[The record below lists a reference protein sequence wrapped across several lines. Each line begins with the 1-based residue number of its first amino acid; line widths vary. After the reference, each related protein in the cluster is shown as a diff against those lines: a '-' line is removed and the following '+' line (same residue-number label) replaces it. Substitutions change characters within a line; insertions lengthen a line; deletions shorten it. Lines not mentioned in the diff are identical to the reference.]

1 MASVSRSEIRNQMA
15 SVNQEQKKAL
25 LSGSPSAIAQANTQ
39 AKNLSG
45 VVSSTQNPIANVVS
59 DLTKSI
65 SGSISGASGLGNLS
79 NLADG
84 ALSSFQSQIG
94 NLSGGNL
101 LGDISS
107 QLTSKFP
114 GVGDLFGESPVGK
127 LTNVVPEAY
136 KGTQETNT
144 KINSLTADESAA
156 ITNPVAFVTQ
166 PLNSMVSN
174 IAQTASA
181 INIPD
186 IGNFLSGESLSDM
199 SAALGSNF
207 NPSNILD
214 SITSVT
220 NSLNGAISGA
230 TGFVTN
236 NLLGPVTS
244 SLSSFSGNITD
255 SLKSVTSVI
264 GSGSLVSIN
273 GSDGLLNF
281 DSISDSLLNVL
292 PDPVKGFISVF
303 DTSAIAKD
311 INSFL
316 SEKVSSA
323 AHFTRL
329 LGDIADG
336 ADVLNMITSLTGNY
350 NKLVNGDGTGVE
362 FLFGKNK
369 SSAINT
375 LYDIGGMVC
384 DKINRPSVSDFSNNK
399 DLFDLLLKIANDMG
413 INDLIDQLS
422 SCEKFFDSR
431 SKNVLLNGITS
442 AAAAGNV
449 HTVQSITKAV
459 GTSNISNAKNILTQT
474 NANMKLNY
482 STDDE
487 KDLSKSKVS
496 TYNNLLQAN
505 HLTVNKLIEDDNELV
520 IGGSKVQVLDA
531 NKVTVMSASNTEIVD
546 AAIGSNLRKLVQAS
560 TLITPSSTTS
570 KADALSAVT
579 TPGRTSSGNSYR
591 TTIDTTP
598 TRTIVNAPVYIT
610 GAEIANGSGNI
621 VYKGGST
628 NLSRF
633 DTGVGKDTGTKMNIF
648 S

>member
-1 MASVSRSEIRNQMA
+1 MATVSRSEIRNQMA

-25 LSGSPSAIAQANTQ
+25 LSGSSSAIAQANTQ
-39 AKNLSG
+39 AKNLSN
-45 VVSSTQNPIANVVS
+45 VVSSAQSTITNATS

-65 SGSISGASGLGNLS
+65 ANGVSGASGVGNLS

-84 ALSSFQSQIG
+84 ALSSFQSQLG

-114 GVGDLFGESPVGK
+114 GVSDLFDESPVGK

-144 KINSLTADESAA
+144 KINSLTADSSAA
-156 ITNPVAFVTQ
+156 IANPVAFVTQ

-174 IAQTASA
+174 IGQTASA
-181 INIPD
+181 TNIPD
-186 IGNFLSGESLSDM
+186 IGNFLSSESLSNM

-207 NPSNILD
+207 NSSNILG

-220 NSLNGAISGA
+220 NSLGGAISGA
-230 TGFVTN
+230 TGFVNN

-244 SLSSFSGNITD
+244 SLSSFGGNITD
-255 SLKSVTSVI
+255 SLKSVASNLNT
-264 GSGSLVSIN
+264 GSLFSSN
-273 GSDGLLNF
+273 GSRGLLNF
-281 DSISDSLLNVL
+281 DSISNSLLSVL
-292 PDPVKGFISVF
+292 PDSAKGFISAF
-303 DTSAIAKD
+303 DTSSIARD
-311 INSFL
+311 VNNFL

-323 AHFTRL
+323 ANFSRL
-329 LGDIADG
+329 LGDIVDG
-336 ADVLNMITSLTGNY
+336 TDILNTITSLTGNY

-369 SSAINT
+369 SSAVNT
-375 LYDIGGMVC
+375 LYDIGASIC
-384 DKINRPSVSDFSNNK
+384 DKVNRPSVFDYANNK
-399 DLFDLLLKIANDMG
+399 DLFDLLLQIAKDMG

-431 SKNVLLNGITS
+431 SKTVLLNGITS
-442 AAAAGNV
+442 AAASGNV
-449 HTVQSITKAV
+449 HTVQSITNAV
-459 GTSNISNAKNILTQT
+459 GASNISNAKNILTQT
-474 NANMKLNY
+474 NANMKLSY
-482 STDDE
+482 TTEED
-487 KDLSKSKVS
+487 KDLSNNKIS
-496 TYNNLLQAN
+496 TYNSLLQAN
-505 HLTVNKLIEDDNELV
+505 HLTVNNLIEDDSELV
-520 IGGSKVQVLDA
+520 IKGSKVQVLDA
-531 NKVTVMSASNTEIVD
+531 NKVTVMSASNTKIVD
-546 AAIGSNLRKLVQAS
+546 AAIGSNLRKLVQAA
-560 TLITPSSTTS
+560 TLITPSATTS
-570 KADALSAVT
+570 KADALTAVT

-591 TTIDTTP
+591 TTIDTTS
-598 TRTIVNAPVYIT
+598 TRTIVNTPVYIT
-610 GAEIANGSGNI
+610 GAETANGSGNI